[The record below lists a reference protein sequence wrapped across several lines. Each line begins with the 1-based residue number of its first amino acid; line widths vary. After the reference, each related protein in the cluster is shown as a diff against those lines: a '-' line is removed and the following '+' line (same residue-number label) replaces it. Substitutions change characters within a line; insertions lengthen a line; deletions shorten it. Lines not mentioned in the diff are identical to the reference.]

1 MSESTVNWALAWT
14 LLNMLIP
21 IAIVVAIVWY
31 TRQKLAFQK
40 GLLERIDRLINVLE
54 KSNG

>member
-1 MSESTVNWALAWT
+1 MSESTVNWALTWT

-21 IAIVVAIVWY
+21 ITIVVAIVWY